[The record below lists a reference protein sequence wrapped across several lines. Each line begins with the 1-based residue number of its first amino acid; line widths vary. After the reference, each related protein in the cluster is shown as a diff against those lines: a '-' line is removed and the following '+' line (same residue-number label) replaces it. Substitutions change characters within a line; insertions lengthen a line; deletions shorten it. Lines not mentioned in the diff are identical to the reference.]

1 MGSAFGEWAASHP
14 AQSHEMNREIVQMA
28 VSGDISPLNTLFFD
42 LDRVPDDGGDG
53 GASNQGES
61 YGGDAGV
68 PTAVSYGKSDARL

>member
-42 LDRVPDDGGDG
+42 LDRVPDAMAAMAARQIKGK
-53 GASNQGES
+53 AMVATPEFRRR
-61 YGGDAGV
+61 
-68 PTAVSYGKSDARL
+68 YGKSDARL

>member
-42 LDRVPDDGGDG
+42 LDRVPD
-53 GASNQGES
+53 ASMAAMAARQR
-61 YGGDAGV
+61 
-68 PTAVSYGKSDARL
+68 GKLWW